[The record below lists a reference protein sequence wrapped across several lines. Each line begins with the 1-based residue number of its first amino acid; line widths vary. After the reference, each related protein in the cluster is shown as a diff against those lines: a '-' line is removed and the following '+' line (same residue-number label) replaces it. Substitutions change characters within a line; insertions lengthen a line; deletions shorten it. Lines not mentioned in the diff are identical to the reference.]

1 MTLDQNKIYNRY
13 IKSSKLISKLTT
25 DQKSLSVFPLLSFH
39 SSSLSLFL
47 IIVFLLQKSNVFL
60 ETYKCVLFVH
70 ICQNL

>member
-13 IKSSKLISKLTT
+13 IKSSKLISKETT

-39 SSSLSLFL
+39 SSSLSFFL

-60 ETYKCVLFVH
+60 ETYECVLFVH
-70 ICQNL
+70 ICQNS